1 MNTYFVLEK
10 LSDTCYTIWTYPSKQ
25 KHLGDIAFD
34 ISCGWVYCADDED
47 SSGYYSSGFLRA
59 IADKLDEMNDE
70 LFRGFPDAKV

>member
-25 KHLGDIAFD
+25 KYLGEIVFD
-34 ISCGWVYCADDED
+34 ISCGWVYCADED
-47 SSGYYSSGFLRA
+47 NSGYYSSWLLRA

-70 LFRGFPDAKV
+70 LFKDFPDVKV

>member
-25 KHLGDIAFD
+25 KYLGEIVFD
-34 ISCGWVYCADDED
+34 ISCGWVYCADED
-47 SSGYYSSGFLRA
+47 NSGYYSSWLLRA

-70 LFRGFPDAKV
+70 LFKDFPDAKV